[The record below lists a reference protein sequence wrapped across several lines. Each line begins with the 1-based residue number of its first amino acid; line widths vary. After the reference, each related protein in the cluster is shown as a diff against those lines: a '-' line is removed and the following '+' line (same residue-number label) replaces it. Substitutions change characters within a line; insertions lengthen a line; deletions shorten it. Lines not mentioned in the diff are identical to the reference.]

1 MSILLYKKW
10 SKKVEILARGLIW
23 VLIEYPK
30 TLPPRAPPKVRARAP
45 KGLPTEVEA
54 GGLSTISQN
63 IKWYV
68 NSSVFNLLRISK
80 MIYICFF
87 CTLRSLPPPTR
98 VPTSLRAR
106 APKGCLRG
114 GGEREAGYYFKK
126 YQMIFQFLGL
136 QLWSPFALRV
146 PSEPPPQS
154 TPGGKGSWVLFHKIK
169 DMFGFSI

>member
-10 SKKVEILARGLIW
+10 SKKVENLARGLIW
-23 VLIEYPK
+23 VLLEYPK
-30 TLPPRAPPKVRARAP
+30 TPPPRAPPKVRYRAP
-45 KGLPTEVEA
+45 KGRPRRWRQGAWVLFHKISNDMSILRFSIYW
-54 GGLSTISQN
+54 GFQKWST
-63 IKWYV
+63 
-68 NSSVFNLLRISK
+68 FA
-80 MIYICFF
+80 FF
-87 CTLRSLPPPTR
+87 APSDPSPPPTR

-146 PSEPPPQS
+146 PSEPP
-154 TPGGKGSWVLFHKIK
+154 TPKGGG
-169 DMFGFSI
+169 